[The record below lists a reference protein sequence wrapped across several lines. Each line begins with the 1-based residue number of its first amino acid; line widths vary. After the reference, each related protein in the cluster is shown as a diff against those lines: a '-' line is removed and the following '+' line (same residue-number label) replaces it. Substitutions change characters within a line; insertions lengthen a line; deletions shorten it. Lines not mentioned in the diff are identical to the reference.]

1 MIYTDIK
8 QQVLIHIWQ
17 NRKSFQHTSN
27 YAEQL
32 IMMYSICYKI
42 FDSRFVCVLPIC
54 SIYSNT
60 SYVGRLVG
68 SLDSILKDAQR

>member
-1 MIYTDIK
+1 MIYIGIK

-42 FDSRFVCVLPIC
+42 FDSGFVCVF
-54 SIYSNT
+54 YQ
-60 SYVGRLVG
+60 YVLFIVIPAMLV
-68 SLDSILKDAQR
+68 DW

>member
-1 MIYTDIK
+1 MIYIGIK

-17 NRKSFQHTSN
+17 NRKSFQHISN

-42 FDSRFVCVLPIC
+42 FDSGFVCVF
-54 SIYSNT
+54 YQ
-60 SYVGRLVG
+60 YVLFIVIPAMLV
-68 SLDSILKDAQR
+68 DW

>member
-1 MIYTDIK
+1 MIYIGIK

-42 FDSRFVCVLPIC
+42 FDSGFVCVF
-54 SIYSNT
+54 YQ
-60 SYVGRLVG
+60 YVG
-68 SLDSILKDAQR
+68 